1 MSVPRGRWVVV
12 DEDIDPTD
20 LFDVMWLRLHFQ
32 GTQSRCFFHQSQGR
46 NDSGRPARTFL
57 VLLAMPIAQLLAKIF
72 LVVKPAHFKEG
83 RLYESN
89 QVLDAAFCWARY
101 GQHNSNPTPISKVA

>member
-46 NDSGRPARTFL
+46 NDSRSPGTDVPGSPRDANRP
-57 VLLAMPIAQLLAKIF
+57 
-72 LVVKPAHFKEG
+72 
-83 RLYESN
+83 
-89 QVLDAAFCWARY
+89 
-101 GQHNSNPTPISKVA
+101 VAGEDLPRRETGAL

>member
-1 MSVPRGRWVVV
+1 
-12 DEDIDPTD
+12 
-20 LFDVMWLRLHFQ
+20 
-32 GTQSRCFFHQSQGR
+32 
-46 NDSGRPARTFL
+46 
-57 VLLAMPIAQLLAKIF
+57 MPIAQLLAKIF